1 LLSVVGLNST
11 IEITSRNNDSEMIS
25 EIQDGLG
32 SEEDGVI
39 GRMSI

>member
-1 LLSVVGLNST
+1 VAWNFT

-32 SEEDGVI
+32 SEEDGVN